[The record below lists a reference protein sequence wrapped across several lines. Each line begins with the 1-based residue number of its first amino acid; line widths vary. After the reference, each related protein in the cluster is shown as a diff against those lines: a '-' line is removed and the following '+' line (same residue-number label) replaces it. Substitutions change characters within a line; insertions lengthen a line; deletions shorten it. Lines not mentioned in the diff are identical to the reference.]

1 MLNMILYRL
10 RRKTQ
15 WWEAN
20 LKVWWSWVPNTFP
33 RTYLNFEP
41 ISLVVKSMVLS
52 QKDAILIVPR
62 SLQKTR
68 WRLLRCV
75 HSGDSTR
82 DCEFNSYVPYF
93 LTLIKKKLFQYLFA
107 HTSLS
112 FFCPLTSIGDEW
124 EDGRLHSS
132 SNLAEFIPSTHNQCH
147 RLLWGLSIL
156 NVCYQS
162 TMGST

>member
-1 MLNMILYRL
+1 MILYRL

-93 LTLIKKKLFQYLFA
+93 LTLIKTF
-107 HTSLS
+107 
-112 FFCPLTSIGDEW
+112 
-124 EDGRLHSS
+124 
-132 SNLAEFIPSTHNQCH
+132 
-147 RLLWGLSIL
+147 SIL
-156 NVCYQS
+156 VCTHITWFLLSLNLCWWWVGRWKAPFGPKSSRVHPTNSQS
-162 TMGST
+162 MSSPIMDFK